1 MTSGEFTVC
10 KPAATDG
17 KEYTQEVVDTGVS
30 EDMHGGGDL
39 RLVQD
44 FLSLVRGEQPSLA
57 TTSLSDSLN
66 SHRIAF
72 AADISMQESRFV
84 DFDDI

>member
-1 MTSGEFTVC
+1 
-10 KPAATDG
+10 
-17 KEYTQEVVDTGVS
+17 
-30 EDMHGGGDL
+30 MHGGGDL

-72 AADISMQESRFV
+72 AADISMQESRIV